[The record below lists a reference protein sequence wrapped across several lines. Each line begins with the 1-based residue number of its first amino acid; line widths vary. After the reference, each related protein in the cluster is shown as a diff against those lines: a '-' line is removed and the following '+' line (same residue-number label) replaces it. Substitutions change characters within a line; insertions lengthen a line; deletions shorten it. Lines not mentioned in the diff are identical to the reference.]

1 MSETLVSHEIAAAHV
16 SHVTSPE
23 LPNEDFPA
31 WLLEAPHNK
40 ALSALCYTS
49 MLRQI
54 SQRIMSF
61 SAVRRSR
68 KYFHSLV
75 SAVFELSSSQES

>member
-1 MSETLVSHEIAAAHV
+1 MSEALVAQEISTARV
-16 SHVTSPE
+16 SHVTSPDPPKQE
-23 LPNEDFPA
+23 FPL
-31 WLLEAPHNK
+31 WVLDAPHNK

-54 SQRIMSF
+54 SQRIMSL

-68 KYFHSLV
+68 KYFHALV
-75 SAVFELSSSQES
+75 SVVFELSSSQES